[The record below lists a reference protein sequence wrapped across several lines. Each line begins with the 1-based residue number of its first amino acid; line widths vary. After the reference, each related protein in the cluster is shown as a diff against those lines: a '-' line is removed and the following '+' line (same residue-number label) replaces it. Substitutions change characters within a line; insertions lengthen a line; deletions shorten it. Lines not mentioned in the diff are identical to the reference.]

1 MSESQKKPSFSF
13 EDVKDN
19 DKLLKFYTGLPDY
32 LTFKILFMSFGNAV
46 DKLVYY
52 TSGTNL
58 EKLIHSEHN
67 KCGPK
72 RSLTLEHEFFLI
84 LVRLRLGLLE
94 EDLAYR
100 VSISAMNISRI
111 LIT

>member
-19 DKLLKFYTGLPDY
+19 DKLFKFYTGFKPDY
-32 LTFKILFMSFGNAV
+32 LTFKILFNSFGNAL

-52 TSGTNL
+52 DSGTNP

-72 RSLTLEHEFFLI
+72 RSLSPDHEFFLV
-84 LVRLRLGLLE
+84 LVRLRLDLLE
-94 EDLAYR
+94 EDLHTECQSQPY
-100 VSISAMNISRI
+100 IFQGF
-111 LIT
+111 